1 MRQFLKDDSNRK
13 MIHGSNSKQLK
24 HRSIEVVQM
33 LSFIS
38 EIEELW
44 LGLVEGKQ
52 GSSLRFARKG
62 DGISQGKLDNIP
74 PELSSRLTHLITQVS
89 VYFQLNADKPDFR
102 LPTRKVSQVARIAKQ
117 IVIQDKLNIPRQTR
131 SQFTLTVLAML
142 KASQE
147 FFTKHKEERGTQRQL
162 DNHSAQSVSD
172 YTSIAS
178 SSMVSQTELA
188 KELQRH
194 AENLKK
200 PDATIAKKAEISTQK
215 KQTSVVKKKHSL
227 GSNLTRSLTSKAKGQ
242 INRSTSHQKFMS

>member
-1 MRQFLKDDSNRK
+1 MRQFLKEDSNRK

-24 HRSIEVVQM
+24 HRSVEVVQM

-52 GSSLRFARKG
+52 GTSLRFAKKG

-147 FFTKHKEERGTQRQL
+147 YFTKHKEERG
-162 DNHSAQSVSD
+162 A
-172 YTSIAS
+172 
-178 SSMVSQTELA
+178 
-188 KELQRH
+188 
-194 AENLKK
+194 
-200 PDATIAKKAEISTQK
+200 
-215 KQTSVVKKKHSL
+215 
-227 GSNLTRSLTSKAKGQ
+227 
-242 INRSTSHQKFMS
+242 